1 MENLHLDSIKFDY
14 VSAAGAVL
22 WEKPFQ
28 LTAGQ
33 TTSPFQ
39 TRCLMVLWRMV
50 GAAEDNGYGTGFGL
64 DVSSSTN
71 ITIANNEFFNWYRA
85 GVFLDVDDLNVIDN
99 DVHSIRS
106 DGFDF
111 VEVNDVLIQG
121 NHIHDF
127 VANLES
133 GDHLDMIQF
142 WTTGTT
148 NPSTNITIRG
158 NILNSGAGDWTQ
170 SIFMRNEMVDL
181 GLAGTEMLYRNI
193 LIENNVIYNAHAH
206 GITVGETDGLTI
218 RNNTIL
224 YNATMSDGSTVHV
237 PTINSSDCINQ
248 CLDHQQHRSK
258 TVPSVERGY
267 HRRQQS
273 DCPTRRSERP
283 KLRMATFS

>member
-1 MENLHLDSIKFDY
+1 M
-14 VSAAGAVL
+14 
-22 WEKPFQ
+22 
-28 LTAGQ
+28 
-33 TTSPFQ
+33 
-39 TRCLMVLWRMV
+39 
-50 GAAEDNGYGTGFGL
+50 
-64 DVSSSTN
+64 ST
-71 ITIANNEFFNWYRA
+71 IS
-85 GVFLDVDDLNVIDN
+85 NVVDN

-111 VEVNDVLIQG
+111 VEVNDVLIEG

-127 VANLES
+127 VANLGS

-148 NPSTNITIRG
+148 SPSTNIIIRG

-181 GLAGTEMLYRNI
+181 GLAGTEMFYRNI

-224 YNATMSDGSTVHV
+224 YNATISDGSVVHV
-237 PTINSSDCINQ
+237 PTINSSNASTNV
-248 CLDHQQHRSK
+248 LDHQQHCSE
-258 TVPSVERGY
+258 TVSSVEREF
-267 HRRQQS
+267 HRR
-273 DCPTRRSERP
+273 T
-283 KLRMATFS
+283 TI